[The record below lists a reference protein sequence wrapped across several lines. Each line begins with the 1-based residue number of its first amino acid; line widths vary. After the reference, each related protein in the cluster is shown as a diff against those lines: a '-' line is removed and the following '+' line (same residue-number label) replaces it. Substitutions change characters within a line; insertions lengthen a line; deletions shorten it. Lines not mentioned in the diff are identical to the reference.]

1 MTGIQINE
9 AIETL
14 KAGKV
19 PPGLDEITADAKK
32 TLFEMRNLMDAL
44 LECVQRQGNTIKALK
59 AVNDA
64 LHKQLQAAKRGGKQ

>member
-1 MTGIQINE
+1 MTGIQIYE

-14 KAGKV
+14 KTGKI

-44 LECVQRQGNTIKALK
+44 QECVQRQGNTISVLRSINAALEKQVNALK
-59 AVNDA
+59 G
-64 LHKQLQAAKRGGKQ
+64 RGT